1 MDASCSGVVLLLE
14 RLVHFIDGI
23 MRKEHY
29 VGILKRHLKTSATNL
44 KLGYEWVF
52 KNRCVSASSH
62 LNEEVIQSFIS
73 GVLDSPEGWFCCRAK
88 AFDSKSLTP

>member
-1 MDASCSGVVLLLE
+1 MEASCPGVVLLLQ

-23 MRKEHY
+23 MGKEHNL
-29 VGILKRHLKTSATNL
+29 GILKRHFKTSATNL

-52 KNRCVSASSH
+52 KIDASLR

-73 GVLDSPEGWFCCRAK
+73 GVLDSPDGFVAGQK
-88 AFDSKSLTP
+88 PLTTRV